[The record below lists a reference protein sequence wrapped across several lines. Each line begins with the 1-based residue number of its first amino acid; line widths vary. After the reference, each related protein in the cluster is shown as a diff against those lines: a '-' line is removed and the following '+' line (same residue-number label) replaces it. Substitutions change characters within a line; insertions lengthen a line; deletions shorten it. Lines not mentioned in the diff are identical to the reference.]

1 MNDYLIFFQH
11 LHNYDYIS
19 KLVIWFFGK
28 SWSWILRTILIIIR
42 GLFLFLNNHPTL
54 VFSLVWTKLISRFIM
69 NPYTFITTQPPCS
82 CRKYIYLYKV
92 SFVNFYRVPLL
103 KRRKFRICI
112 SKIETIWC
120 PINLEL
126 HNLWEIKMI
135 ERRKPMLL
143 AFHYWVIFW
152 IKKHN

>member
-1 MNDYLIFFQH
+1 MSDYLIFFQH

-92 SFVNFYRVPLL
+92 SFVNFYRAPYWKGENLDFVFLKLKQFGVPL
-103 KRRKFRICI
+103 
-112 SKIETIWC
+112 IWSFITC
-120 PINLEL
+120 E
-126 HNLWEIKMI
+126 K
-135 ERRKPMLL
+135 
-143 AFHYWVIFW
+143 
-152 IKKHN
+152 